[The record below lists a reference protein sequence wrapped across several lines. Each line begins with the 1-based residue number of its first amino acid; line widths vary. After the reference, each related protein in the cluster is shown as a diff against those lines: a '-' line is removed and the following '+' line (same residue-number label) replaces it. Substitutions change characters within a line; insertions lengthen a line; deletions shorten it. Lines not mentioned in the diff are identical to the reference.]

1 MEPLTAEELAALR
14 AISTPTVC
22 NAVETFDV
30 RPRNQGFMDS
40 TITCRFPEL
49 GPAIGYA
56 VTAKISAAEPPGV
69 EMPHAEVWAEF
80 ARIPKPW
87 LVVIEDLEY
96 PNPVGSFWGEV
107 NAGVY
112 KALGAVGTVTNGG
125 VRDLDEVRALG
136 FQFLASA
143 AIVSHAYIHLVDF
156 GTAVKVGGLLVNP
169 GDLVHADKHGAIVI
183 QYGDKVSKADISKI
197 SGFYQS
203 DPNALVVAPLPKL
216 GNKIA
221 LTAWTH
227 LGTCTRFSESAFK
240 GFRSAYRYKGPEHF
254 PPAALNPGE

>member
-14 AISTPTVC
+14 AISTPTIC
-22 NAVETFDV
+22 NAIETFDV
-30 RPRNQGFMDS
+30 RPRSEGFMDS

-49 GPAIGYA
+49 GPVIGYA

-125 VRDLDEVRALG
+125 VRDLPEVRPTG
-136 FQFLASA
+136 FQFFSSCVL
-143 AIVSHAYIHLVDF
+143 VSHAYVHVVEY
-156 GTAVKVGGLLVNP
+156 GGPVAVGGLTVRP
-169 GDLVHADKHGAIVI
+169 GDLLHGDEHGVTSIPLEIARDIPQASQAIEMAERRLIDYARSPACTPERLADM
-183 QYGDKVSKADISKI
+183 YGRVD
-197 SGFYQS
+197 
-203 DPNALVVAPLPKL
+203 
-216 GNKIA
+216 
-221 LTAWTH
+221 
-227 LGTCTRFSESAFK
+227 
-240 GFRSAYRYKGPEHF
+240 
-254 PPAALNPGE
+254 